1 AVVDK
6 QLRLVAWNQRYLE
19 LFEFPP
25 GLIQVGRPIAD
36 VIRHNA
42 QQGLCGPG
50 DPEDHV
56 RRRVYHLEQGTS
68 HTSSRVRADGRV
80 IEVQGNPMLGGGFVM
95 SFTDITVF
103 R

>member
-1 AVVDK
+1 MVDK

-80 IEVQGNPMLGGGFVM
+80 IEVQGNRCPAVGL
-95 SFTDITVF
+95 
-103 R
+103 

>member
-1 AVVDK
+1 VVDK

-42 QQGLCGPG
+42 EQGLCGPG
-50 DPEDHV
+50 DPDDHV
-56 RRRVYHLEQGTS
+56 RRRVYHLEQGTR
-68 HTSSRVRADGRV
+68 HTSSRVRPDGRV
-80 IEVQGNPMLGGGFVM
+80 IEVQGNPMPGGGFVM
-95 SFTDITVF
+95 SFTDITV
-103 R
+103 